1 MQKENLAKYF
11 ISTASKYLSA
21 VEINKNR
28 SNQHEFNGVSNIKQ
42 ILGSEKLPNVLTKF
56 LYLSDE
62 ESDVRLDSGTISWYD
77 SRKNKPSRSAE
88 FRLYYSENMAMREAN
103 EGDLLVIALRPN
115 KSVMIIIAKSGSASE
130 KQLLWLFGTAETSFK
145 INTNLAST
153 NVSYVSRLILRE
165 LGVNIDQEIET
176 AVLEDMIQKF
186 GNKFP
191 STSVFSAFCRQ
202 TLPFET
208 PYNPDKVI
216 LRWLEHEEMLF
227 RLFEK
232 HLMQDQIAAGFKDI
246 DEFIGLAK
254 SVLNRRK
261 SRVGHSFENHLQQI
275 FTDKEVRFSEQAITE
290 NKSKPDFVFPEIELY
305 HLIPQFKELKE
316 LVTILGAKYSC
327 KDRWRQV
334 LSEARFVDDKYLI
347 TIEPGI
353 TNSQTSEMRANKLQ
367 LIVPEEIHETYS
379 TDQQEWLLSL
389 DEFIWQLRQRQSRIF
404 AMNIILK

>member
-11 ISTASKYLSA
+11 ISTATKYLSA

-42 ILGSEKLPNVLTKF
+42 ILGSEKLLNIPTKF

-62 ESDVRLDSGTISWYD
+62 ESDARLDSGIISWYD
-77 SRKNKPSRSAE
+77 SRKNQPSRSAE

-103 EGDLLVIALRPN
+103 EGDLLVIAVRPN

-130 KQLLWLFGTAETSFK
+130 KQLLWLFGTAETTFK

-153 NVSYVSRLILRE
+153 SVSYVTRLILRE
-165 LGVNIDQEIET
+165 LGVNVEQEIET
-176 AVLEDMIQKF
+176 TVLEDMIQKF

-208 PYNPDKVI
+208 SYNPDQVV
-216 LRWLEHEEMLF
+216 LRWLEQEEMLF
-227 RLFEK
+227 RLFER
-232 HLMQDQIAAGFKDI
+232 HLMQDQITAGFKDI

-254 SVLNRRK
+254 SILNRRK

-275 FTDKEVRFSEQAITE
+275 FKDKKVRFSEQAVTE
-290 NKSKPDFVFPEIELY
+290 NKSKPDFIFPEIKFY
-305 HLIPQFKELKE
+305 HLIPQCKELKG

-334 LSEARFVDDKYLI
+334 LSEARYVDDKYLI

-353 TNSQTSEMRANKLQ
+353 TNSQTSEMMANDLQ
-367 LIVPEEIHETYS
+367 LIVPEEIHATYS

-389 DEFIWQLRQRQSRIF
+389 DEFIWQLRQRQSRIY
-404 AMNIILK
+404 AMNMILK